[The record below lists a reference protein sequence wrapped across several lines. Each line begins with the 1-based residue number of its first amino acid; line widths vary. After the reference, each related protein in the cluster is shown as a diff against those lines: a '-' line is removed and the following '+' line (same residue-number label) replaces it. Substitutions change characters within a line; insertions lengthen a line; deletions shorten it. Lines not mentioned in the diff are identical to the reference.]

1 MTDKTTVLKSPA
13 SEGGTSR
20 KLFGSSPVS
29 GGPPVHF
36 SGMTAEMSPPRV
48 AIALEEVNLLQIF
61 KQVKGE
67 HLLTTIFEDEYRQYL
82 MSHRDQ
88 LLI

>member
-1 MTDKTTVLKSPA
+1 M
-13 SEGGTSR
+13 
-20 KLFGSSPVS
+20 S

-36 SGMTAEMSPPRV
+36 SDMSAGMSPPRV
-48 AIALEEVNLLQIF
+48 AVTLEEVNLLQIF

-82 MSHRDQ
+82 MSHVFNTDTLKKIGELELVQTR
-88 LLI
+88 LIPSTCMPGL